1 MPAQYVL
8 FATEGS
14 VNQSFV
20 QWTKNYWK
28 SAMYLGL
35 GFELVLGYISEQYRK
50 ILCPHIAYII
60 VGRDDNNS

>member
-1 MPAQYVL
+1 
-8 FATEGS
+8 
-14 VNQSFV
+14 
-20 QWTKNYWK
+20 
-28 SAMYLGL
+28 MYLGL